1 MFARV
6 KHALVFCLLIWTVLP
21 AWVSAGIW
29 QDLGGQSNA
38 AARGL
43 AAEAVYYR
51 ALEADEPLL
60 RQALS
65 TAPLELTA
73 SQGGVL
79 ELPMPGGEN
88 QQFEV
93 VESPVL
99 SSALAAR
106 YADVATY
113 SVKGVDNP
121 AISGR
126 LDMTSSGFH
135 AMLSTPSGTVF
146 IDPDSDG
153 NYRSYYKEDYAQS
166 NPDAASNYV
175 CKQHE
180 LEQTFAGEALTQL
193 LAQRSVSSNKRRVYS
208 LAVVTTGEYGSYFGS
223 ASQAASAVVT
233 TINRVNQIYGRDL
246 AVQFKLVEIIAY
258 TDPSSDPFSDPTNIS
273 ALLVTNQEILDQ
285 EVGLDSYDIGHIFG
299 TTGGGLAVLD
309 SVCTTARAQ
318 GYTGH
323 PTPDVGDPF
332 AIDFVAHEI
341 GHQLSA
347 THSFN
352 GTTQNCVG
360 DNRTASTAVEP
371 GSGSTIMAY
380 AGICGS
386 ENLQNNSDATFHAV
400 NIDQINSYVFSGAGN
415 NCGSTT
421 TTGNSLPA
429 TISAGDDFTI
439 PMETP
444 FVLTGS
450 ASEDPDGDSLSYQ
463 WDQID
468 AGGTATSATTI
479 GQDLEDNPL
488 FRSFLPKST
497 PTRYFPR
504 LSTLISGETDKG
516 ETLPTTGRELNF
528 RLTVRDGQ
536 SGVGDDDVTVTVD
549 SDQGPFSI
557 TDSAL
562 NNGGT
567 LIGGLAY
574 ELSWNGTNTDCSTVS
589 VSLLSLTEDNSTYCD
604 KDDIE
609 ELQLASGITYSAG
622 SATVSLP
629 SARITR
635 ARVMLSCDDNIYFAL
650 SDNDLAVSN
659 TGTAVASD
667 CQTLDGEP
675 LEHGTIFVSN
685 STSSANVDSGDGGG
699 GALFTL
705 PLILLFSGLLRLFAG
720 RCAGAKA

>member
-1 MFARV
+1 VVTEGA
-6 KHALVFCLLIWTVLP
+6 
-21 AWVSAGIW
+21 
-29 QDLGGQSNA
+29 
-38 AARGL
+38 
-43 AAEAVYYR
+43 YYR
-51 ALEADEPLL
+51 ALEADEAML

-65 TAPLELTA
+65 TAPLERTA
-73 SQGGVL
+73 SQGGIL

-126 LDMTSSGFH
+126 LDMTPSGFH

-166 NPDAASNYV
+166 NPDAASKYV

-193 LAQRSVSSNKRRVYS
+193 LVQRSVISNKRRVYS

-233 TINRVNQIYGRDL
+233 TINRINQIYGRDL
-246 AVQFKLVEIIAY
+246 AVQLKLVEIIAY
-258 TDPSSDPFSDPTNIS
+258 TDPSNDPFEDPTS
-273 ALLVTNQEILDQ
+273 TYDLLEKNQDILDL
-285 EVGLDSYDIGHIFG
+285 EVGLDNYDIGHLFG
-299 TTGGGLAVLD
+299 TTSNGLAILG
-309 SVCTTARAQ
+309 SACKTTRAM

-323 PTPDVGDPF
+323 QTPDVGDPF
-332 AIDFVAHEI
+332 VIDFVAHEI
-341 GHQLSA
+341 GHQLNA
-347 THSFN
+347 THTFN
-352 GTTQNCVG
+352 GTDRVCGTKDING
-360 DNRTASTAVEP
+360 DYDNLYAKTAAEP

-380 AGICGS
+380 AGICGA
-386 ENLQNNSDATFHAV
+386 EDLQNNSDATFHAKS
-400 NIDQINSYVFSGAGN
+400 IEQINSYVFSGAGN

-421 TTGNSLPA
+421 TTSNSLPE
-429 TISAGDDFTI
+429 ISVGGPYTI
-439 PMETP
+439 PSETP
-444 FVLTGS
+444 FVLTWEVT
-450 ASEDPDGDSLSYQ
+450 ADPDGDSLSYQ

-468 AGGTATSATTI
+468 VNGTPTSATTI
-479 GQDLEDNPL
+479 GTDLGDNPL

-504 LSTLISGETDKG
+504 LSTLIEDEADIG
-516 ETLPTTGRELNF
+516 ETLPTTSRELNF

-557 TDSAL
+557 TTSTL
-562 NNGGT
+562 NSGGT
-567 LIGGLAY
+567 LAGGTDQYLA
-574 ELSWNGTNTDCSTVS
+574 WDGTNTDCSTVS

-604 KDDIE
+604 KDDLE
-609 ELQLASGITYSAG
+609 ELQLESGITYSAG
-622 SATVSLP
+622 GATVRLP

-650 SDNDLAVSN
+650 SDNDLSLSY

-720 RCAGAKA
+720 RCAGTKA